1 MLTLMAIA
9 GALIP
14 VAGLLALR
22 SAVRH
27 APEGREDADGFH
39 YAGTSRPPEP
49 ARAAGPALPAPAAV
63 PHDCVV
69 P

>member
-1 MLTLMAIA
+1 MLTLMAIV

-14 VAGLLALR
+14 VAGLAALW

-39 YAGTSRPPEP
+39 YTGASRPAKP
-49 ARAAGPALPAPAAV
+49 ARAAGRALPAPAAV
-63 PHDCVV
+63 PHDCVA

>member
-1 MLTLMAIA
+1 MLTLMAIVS
-9 GALIP
+9 ALIP
-14 VAGLLALR
+14 VAGLAALW

-39 YAGTSRPPEP
+39 ATGPSP
-49 ARAAGPALPAPAAV
+49 ASEAARSAGPALPARAAV
-63 PHDCVV
+63 PHDCVA

>member
-1 MLTLMAIA
+1 MLTLMAIV
-9 GALIP
+9 GALVP
-14 VAGLLALR
+14 VAGLVALW

-39 YAGTSRPPEP
+39 ATGPSPAATAVHAAAPVLP
-49 ARAAGPALPAPAAV
+49 ARAAV
-63 PHDCVV
+63 PHDCVA